1 MKQLRFNSVIY
12 HLFVALFGFAML
24 YPILWTLASSL
35 KPNSEV
41 FGNPTSLIPSEFVWS
56 NYTEGWK
63 GFGGYTF
70 GHFFA
75 NSGIIT
81 GLVVIG
87 AIFSST
93 FVAFGFARLKFRM
106 RRFLFAC
113 LIITMMLPSQ
123 VTLIPQYVLFH
134 KLGWVNTFLPLV
146 VPSFI
151 GGSPFFI
158 FLIIQFIRGI
168 PKELDQAAV
177 IDGTSTFGLF
187 WRIILPLMKPA
198 MATVAIFS
206 FYWTWEDFMGPLIYL
221 NETKLFTVSLGLQMF
236 SDPSAV
242 TQWGSL
248 FAMSILSLVPVFIIF
263 LLFQKYLVQ
272 GIATTGLKG

>member
-1 MKQLRFNSVIY
+1 
-12 HLFVALFGFAML
+12 
-24 YPILWTLASSL
+24 
-35 KPNSEV
+35 
-41 FGNPTSLIPSEFVWS
+41 
-56 NYTEGWK
+56 
-63 GFGGYTF
+63 
-70 GHFFA
+70 
-75 NSGIIT
+75 
-81 GLVVIG
+81 
-87 AIFSST
+87 
-93 FVAFGFARLKFRM
+93 
-106 RRFLFAC
+106 
-113 LIITMMLPSQ
+113 
-123 VTLIPQYVLFH
+123 
-134 KLGWVNTFLPLV
+134 V